1 MGIAKVRL
9 EVRDRVLYVFDLLRT
24 NPQGLTVKDIINEIY
39 GDFGVKVDRKSIYKD
54 LDAIGL
60 YMPIISER
68 RNDKKIYWRTM
79 RKEDLIESTNKFV

>member
-1 MGIAKVRL
+1 MGIAKVRF

-24 NPQGLTVKDIINEIY
+24 NPQGLTVQDIINEIY
-39 GDFGVKVDRKSIYKD
+39 ADFGVKVNRKSIYKD

-68 RNDKKIYWRTM
+68 RRDKKIYWRTM
-79 RKEDLIESTNKFV
+79 RKGDQENE